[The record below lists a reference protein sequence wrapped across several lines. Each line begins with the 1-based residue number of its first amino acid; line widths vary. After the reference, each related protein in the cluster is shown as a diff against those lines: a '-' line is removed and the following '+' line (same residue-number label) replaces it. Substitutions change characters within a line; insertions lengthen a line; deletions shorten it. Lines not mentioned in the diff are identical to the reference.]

1 KFIRAGSLMMNELR
15 NSVDLSGDAETRQ
28 WVAPLESMTAFS
40 ATEFTQ
46 TGALPPADD
55 GNGTWTQS

>member
-1 KFIRAGSLMMNELR
+1 MNELR
-15 NSVDLSGDAETRQ
+15 NSVDLSGDRSCDAETRQ
-28 WVAPLESMTAFS
+28 WVAPLQSMTTFS

-46 TGALPPADD
+46 SGALPPADD